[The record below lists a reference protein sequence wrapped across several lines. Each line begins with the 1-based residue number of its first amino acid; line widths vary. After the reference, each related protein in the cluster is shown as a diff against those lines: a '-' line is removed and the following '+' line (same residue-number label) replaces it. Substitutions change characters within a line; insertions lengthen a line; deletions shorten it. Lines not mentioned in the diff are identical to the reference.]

1 MPQPATAPRY
11 HRLLKP
17 VALLLAVVVGL
28 QPIVIQSAAWAS
40 MLFRYSEQ
48 SGSVLQGLETTFDGE
63 HPCALCLLAEERSAD
78 EGDPQS
84 GSRTK
89 LKQVELYC
97 QHTDTLLLT
106 HSSQTLPRE
115 RDSALELPSRD
126 EAPEPPPPRGRV

>member
-1 MPQPATAPRY
+1 
-11 HRLLKP
+11 
-17 VALLLAVVVGL
+17 
-28 QPIVIQSAAWAS
+28 
-40 MLFRYSEQ
+40 MLFRYTAQ

-97 QHTDTLLLT
+97 QHTDTVLLT
-106 HSSQTLPRE
+106 HSSQTLPRDG
-115 RDSALELPSRD
+115 DSTFELPSRD
-126 EAPEPPPPRGRV
+126 EAPEPPPPRVGV